1 MSEYF
6 NLTKQLNPKVI
17 DGRIY
22 VDFEALIIALF
33 TAAEA
38 ASKVA
43 RDLHDPA
50 LGVMALGQTQTAEV
64 LKNTCEAIAQQNN

>member
-1 MSEYF
+1 MSEYN

-22 VDFEALIIALF
+22 VDFEALILALF
-33 TAAEA
+33 TAAEVS
-38 ASKVA
+38 SKMA

-64 LKNTCEAIAQQNN
+64 FKRTYETIAENN